1 MENTLVRAFV
11 SYDSAQKAREELV
24 AAGFERSQLELSVQQ
39 DEAGGVSGNFTVG
52 DHGGEHDAP
61 LYERD
66 YGATDSPLRCILTVA
81 THDDEQL
88 MRATGIMA
96 RHGAYNPDP
105 LTRANGVNVIH
116 VTAGG

>member
-39 DEAGGVSGNFTVG
+39 DEAGAVSGNFTVG

-66 YGATDSPLRCILTVA
+66 FAQTDGAMRCILTVA
-81 THDDEQL
+81 TYDDEQL
-88 MRATGIMA
+88 SCATGIMA

-116 VTAGG
+116 VNTG